1 MATKYFCSC
10 VQIFFYCMQCA
21 GMTDHESLP
30 QVDYIGGECL
40 PDPIRLQIKLTFTVL
55 LCSAVLAA
63 GLPGAPEYFL

>member
-1 MATKYFCSC
+1 
-10 VQIFFYCMQCA
+10 MQCA

-55 LCSAVLAA
+55 LWSAVSVAVA
-63 GLPGAPEYFL
+63 SLPGAPEYFL